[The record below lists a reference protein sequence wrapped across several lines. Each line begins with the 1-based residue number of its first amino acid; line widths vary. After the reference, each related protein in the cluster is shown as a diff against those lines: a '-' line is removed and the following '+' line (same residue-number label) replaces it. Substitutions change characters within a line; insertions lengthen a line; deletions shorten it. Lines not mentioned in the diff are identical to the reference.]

1 MTTQE
6 AIEILKLQN
15 KFDERYIY
23 GKQPDVEMAIDM
35 AIRSLEAWE
44 KVREDIHN
52 FNGMDT
58 YVCGDGLYKW
68 IKAKDIVES
77 INKHLGEVENDSTRS
92 N

>member
-1 MTTQE
+1 MDNKKIIKIMENMKFHAERTDDKELIE
-6 AIEILKLQN
+6 ACDGAIKAIKDNIKLK
-15 KFDERYIY
+15 
-23 GKQPDVEMAIDM
+23 
-35 AIRSLEAWE
+35 EAWE

-77 INKHLGEVENDSTRS
+77 INKHLGEVEK
-92 N
+92 

>member
-6 AIEILKLQN
+6 AIDILQN
-15 KFDERYIY
+15 TSFFGSDMDDI
-23 GKQPDVEMAIDM
+23 DTAITMAIK
-35 AIRSLEAWE
+35 SLEAWE

-52 FNGMDT
+52 FKGMDT

-77 INKHLGEVENDSTRS
+77 INKYLGDVENES
-92 N
+92 